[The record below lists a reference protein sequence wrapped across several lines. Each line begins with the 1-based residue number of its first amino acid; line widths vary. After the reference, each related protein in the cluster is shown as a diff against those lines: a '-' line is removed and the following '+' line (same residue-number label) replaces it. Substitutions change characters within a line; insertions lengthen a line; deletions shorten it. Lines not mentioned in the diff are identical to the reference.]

1 MKRRPKEFSGS
12 DLENIMDLVNMSTT
26 EGSSW
31 RKHRRISSR
40 PLTEANLDKLVPMM
54 AKTAQ
59 KRVGSLQESADKDGH
74 VVWRPTKDLRLCAA
88 RIATAVYM
96 GEENPTPSKGLLFTT
111 EMQEEI
117 WSLVS
122 EAFMITLY
130 PTCVLYHDRFLYK
143 LIFPGV
149 RKFAQRL
156 KRIQAKL
163 AVDIRRQVEAGFDRH
178 HLHKSLM
185 ESAGTAYSET
195 ELVDTL
201 LLYIAGGSETTASAM
216 SWLLSSFCLHPEIQ
230 QRARREADS
239 IGELSVDSI
248 HSMPFIEA
256 CALESVR

>member
-1 MKRRPKEFSGS
+1 
-12 DLENIMDLVNMSTT
+12 
-26 EGSSW
+26 
-31 RKHRRISSR
+31 
-40 PLTEANLDKLVPMM
+40 MM

-96 GEENPTPSKGLLFTT
+96 GEENPTPSKGHQCVTSCENVHGISGLLFTT

-149 RKFAQRL
+149 RKVLPLQP
-156 KRIQAKL
+156 
-163 AVDIRRQVEAGFDRH
+163 AGVSVTLCF
-178 HLHKSLM
+178 SVCAAF
-185 ESAGTAYSET
+185 ETYS
-195 ELVDTL
+195 
-201 LLYIAGGSETTASAM
+201 G
-216 SWLLSSFCLHPEIQ
+216 
-230 QRARREADS
+230 
-239 IGELSVDSI
+239 
-248 HSMPFIEA
+248 
-256 CALESVR
+256 